1 VSDRLSSLLERR
13 LLIVTG
19 KGGTGKTT
27 LAAALA
33 RLAARRGRSTL
44 AVEVGRTRALPRLL
58 WSADGPPPEDDGR
71 TLAPM
76 GPSLSTLRIVP
87 ETALAEYLE
96 LQLPLRAGLA
106 TLLGSGGLRRL
117 LDAAPGWRELIT
129 LGKIWHLTSLTDD
142 TRPRYDLV
150 VVDAPATGHGLSL
163 LSVPDVVVDT
173 VRLGP
178 LRRHTERVRDL
189 LHDSEQTLVL
199 PITLAEELPVRETLE
214 LRQRLT
220 ELGVGLGPV
229 FANGL
234 EPSIPR
240 AASLLAALRDLPANI
255 DLSPLPAPANL
266 AEIISHA
273 ARRQSLQ
280 GEFLTELASGIAGE
294 ADDAIVELPLA
305 PEGIDDAHA
314 CAEFS
319 EVLEAALAETPT
331 A

>member
-1 VSDRLSSLLERR
+1 MSDRLASLLGRR

-33 RLAARRGRSTL
+33 RLAARRGLSTL
-44 AVEVGRTRALPRLL
+44 AVEVGRAPALPRLL
-58 WSADGPPPEDDGR
+58 WSAGGPPPEDDGR
-71 TLAPM
+71 IPAPM
-76 GPSLSTLRIVP
+76 GPGLATLRIVP
-87 ETALAEYLE
+87 ETALVEYLE

-106 TLLGSGGLRRL
+106 TVLGSSGLRRL

-178 LRRHTERVRDL
+178 LRRHTEHVRDL
-189 LHDSEQTLVL
+189 IHDSDQTLVL

-214 LRQRLT
+214 LRQRLG

-229 FANGL
+229 FANRL

-240 AASLLAALRDLPANI
+240 AATLLAALRDLPADT

-280 GEFLTELASGIAGE
+280 GEFLDELATGIAGA
-294 ADDAIVELPLA
+294 ADEAIVELPLA
-305 PEGIDDAHA
+305 PEGIDDAHE

-319 EVLEAALAETPT
+319 EVLEAAMAETPT